1 VLTPGAVCGVASLVI
16 LAAVLVACSPEPFSR
31 EVSDG
36 EGDALTVMSANIYLG
51 GRKDPGLD
59 GIACYLSNA
68 DIAYLQEVDE
78 EGARALARMSGL
90 NNLRFAK
97 DEGMKSGEFG
107 VAILSKFPLR
117 RAEVRKLTGTEPG
130 YDVILKTTS
139 KVRGKPVDLITSIYQ
154 AGYDQEGK
162 RGRLAAT
169 KAVLDMVDRAQKPV
183 VFGGDLNASSERPGI
198 PELEARM
205 TDSFQAAPEDRY
217 HCPEPF
223 GRIDYIFF
231 RGPFA
236 ARGYDASC
244 WPLEGSEVPKPLA
257 PGCSLDDATLSD
269 HPFVRVELE
278 TTKGRRQGDH
288 AKPKTNVAQVFDS
301 SGRLRIRQPQDAQV
315 HDA

>member
-1 VLTPGAVCGVASLVI
+1 MLTPMLTPSAVRGVAFVI
-16 LAAVLVACSPEPFSR
+16 LAAALAAALAACSMERSGAEDPG
-31 EVSDG
+31 G
-36 EGDALTVMSANIYLG
+36 ESERDVLTVVSANIYLG
-51 GRKDPGLD
+51 GNRDPGLN

-68 DIAYLQEVDE
+68 DVAFLQEVDE
-78 EGARALARMSGL
+78 VGARTLARMSGL
-90 NNLRFAK
+90 TNFRFAK
-97 DEGMKSGEFG
+97 DEGMRSGEYG
-107 VAILSKFPLR
+107 VAVLSRVPLR
-117 RAEVRKLTGTEPG
+117 LAEVRKLTGTEPG
-130 YDVILKTTS
+130 YDVILKTTGNL
-139 KVRGKPVDLITSIYQ
+139 RGKPVDLITTIYQ

-162 RGRLAAT
+162 RGRLAGT
-169 KAVLDMVDRAQKPV
+169 KAVLDMVDRTEKPV
-183 VFGGDLNASSERPGI
+183 IFGGDLNASSGRPGI

-257 PGCSLDDATLSD
+257 SGCSLDDATLSD

-278 TTKGRRQGDH
+278 TAKGRRQG
-288 AKPKTNVAQVFDS
+288 A
-301 SGRLRIRQPQDAQV
+301 
-315 HDA
+315 HD